1 VDQVIEPLSLD
12 GEMAMPAAPLPK
24 AQALNAYG
32 MGLLQY
38 FNSR

>member
-1 VDQVIEPLSLD
+1 VGQVIEPLSLD
-12 GEMAMPAAPLPK
+12 GELAMRAAPLRK